1 MQKPESLRE
10 ETTELTEKKY
20 TPDEKD
26 TLLRGAFVRLQARG
40 VQSAWSQHP
49 TPYSALH
56 SECSGLMLEDA
67 FRAELEAYLQ
77 SHSIVP
83 RALEMLH
90 TSISMAARARW
101 DEVPEHVR
109 PVAAR
114 GWFLGRWLP
123 TFLVID
129 GPIGRFLCGETSPL
143 HNWLGPQRPLLTS
156 ARDFMNDRLFK
167 LVRNGFAHWGFDW
180 EVVRGESYVVA
191 YDWERDLPTAK
202 LHQTEADAF
211 HIIAFALIEI
221 VDDVFIS
228 QRRAGQW
235 NPGT

>member
-1 MQKPESLRE
+1 MDNNGA
-10 ETTELTEKKY
+10 EKHY
-20 TPDEKD
+20 APGEKD
-26 TLLRGAFVRLQARG
+26 MMLRGAFVRLQARG
-40 VQSAWSQHP
+40 ISSAWSNHA

-56 SECSGLMLEDA
+56 AECSGLMAEAA
-67 FRAELEAYLQ
+67 FRAELQAYLQ
-77 SHSIVP
+77 SHSIVR
-83 RALEMLH
+83 RALEMVY
-90 TSISMAARARW
+90 TYISMSARARW
-101 DEVPEHVR
+101 DETPEHVR

-129 GPIGRFLCGETSPL
+129 GPIGRFLCGDASPL
-143 HNWLGPQRPLLTS
+143 NHWLGPERPLLTA

-167 LVRNGFAHWGFDW
+167 LLRNGFAHWGFDW
-180 EVVRGESYVVA
+180 EVVGTESYVVA

-221 VDDVFIS
+221 LDDVFIA
-228 QRRAGQW
+228 QRHVQQGRQGEV
-235 NPGT
+235 